1 MASPKRLVNVRRPEV
16 MAQVR
21 EDVSRYQSDL
31 VDQIRENGNLLELP
45 GLHLR
50 LAAAFGFCD
59 GVKRAIEIAY
69 AACRMFPERRIW
81 LIGEIIHNPEVN
93 ARLDAMGL
101 QHLPWSLDAPEYAT
115 LTPEDVVIMPA
126 FGVSIPMRRMLEAKG
141 VILVDSTCGNVVKVW
156 HRVRTYA
163 AAGITSIIHG
173 KARHEESIAT
183 ASHSRGE
190 DEGGNFLVVF
200 NEKDARMVAD
210 YIIGHG
216 DRASFLDY
224 FAGAYSPGFDPD
236 VHLATIGIANQT
248 TMLKSET
255 AHIQSILRDA
265 VVARDGSDE
274 RFHMFDTICGA
285 TQDRQNALFE
295 LLSEPLDIMLIIGGY
310 NSSNTTHLAHIAAK
324 KVPTYFVKSAD
335 CLESLARVRCFDLEQ
350 KQEVVCALPAAVND
364 TERVLR
370 VGVTAGASCPANVI
384 EDVICR
390 LVEMRNS
397 LAL

>member
-45 GLHLR
+45 GLRLR

-69 AACRMFPERRIW
+69 AACRMFTERRIW

-183 ASHSRGE
+183 ASHSRG
-190 DEGGNFLVVF
+190 
-200 NEKDARMVAD
+200 
-210 YIIGHG
+210 
-216 DRASFLDY
+216 
-224 FAGAYSPGFDPD
+224 
-236 VHLATIGIANQT
+236 
-248 TMLKSET
+248 
-255 AHIQSILRDA
+255 
-265 VVARDGSDE
+265 
-274 RFHMFDTICGA
+274 
-285 TQDRQNALFE
+285 
-295 LLSEPLDIMLIIGGY
+295 
-310 NSSNTTHLAHIAAK
+310 
-324 KVPTYFVKSAD
+324 
-335 CLESLARVRCFDLEQ
+335 
-350 KQEVVCALPAAVND
+350 
-364 TERVLR
+364 
-370 VGVTAGASCPANVI
+370 
-384 EDVICR
+384 
-390 LVEMRNS
+390 
-397 LAL
+397 